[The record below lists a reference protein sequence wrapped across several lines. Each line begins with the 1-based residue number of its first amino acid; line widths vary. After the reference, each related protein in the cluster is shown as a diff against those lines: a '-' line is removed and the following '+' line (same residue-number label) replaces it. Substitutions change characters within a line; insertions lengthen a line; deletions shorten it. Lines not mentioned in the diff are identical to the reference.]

1 MFSLLQDI
9 VEIIGNVPQYIL
21 YAIETIVN
29 LFFSAIEGIFIAA
42 TSLIP
47 LPSVPSPPEYITA
60 INWFF
65 PIGAVISIATP
76 IVAAY
81 VVFLAIR
88 WIFKWAGEL

>member
-1 MFSLLQDI
+1 MLSLLRNI
-9 VEIIGNVPQYIL
+9 IEIIGNVPQYIL
-21 YAIETIVN
+21 YAAESFVN
-29 LFFSAIEGIFIAA
+29 LIFSGIEDIFIAA

-76 IVAAY
+76 IVAGY
-81 VVFLAIR
+81 VLFLAIR